1 MFSQEYFNFIEEQI
15 LIEKFYC
22 RRPQEHPPP
31 VVLVPQVPVE
41 PDIKIPIP
49 LKMINGEF
57 HINKLKKKIRQKNRK
72 KLKENRKQKIN
83 LFLKGKDPISNTLN
97 NSGSCNINPNGNK
110 NDFFNYKNKSGQK
123 SKIFIF
129 QKECDGNNI
138 FLKNSKINNSNK
150 SFEFTNINYKLKK
163 LSINDIIPRAYS
175 TNNIRIKKNNLINI
189 L

>member
-31 VVLVPQVPVE
+31 VVLVPQAPVE

-97 NSGSCNINPNGNK
+97 NSGSCNINPNGDK

-123 SKIFIF
+123 SKIFII
-129 QKECDGNNI
+129 QKVGDENNI
-138 FLKNSKINNSNK
+138 FIKNSNINNSNK
-150 SFEFTNINYKLKK
+150 SFEFTHINYKLKK
-163 LSINDIIPRAYS
+163 LSINDIVPRAFS
-175 TNNIRIKKNNLINI
+175 TNNIRINKNNLINI
-189 L
+189 Q

>member
-41 PDIKIPIP
+41 PEIKIPIP
-49 LKMINGEF
+49 LKMINEEF
-57 HINKLKKKIRQKNRK
+57 HINKLKKKMRQKVKK

-83 LFLKGKDPISNTLN
+83 LFLKVKNSNSNNLN
-97 NSGSCNINPNGNK
+97 NSGSCNINPNGDK

-129 QKECDGNNI
+129 QKKGDGNNI
-138 FLKNSKINNSNK
+138 FLKNSNINNSNK
-150 SFEFTNINYKLKK
+150 SFEFTHINYKLKK
-163 LSINDIIPRAYS
+163 LSINDIVPRAYS
-175 TNNIRIKKNNLINI
+175 TNNIRINKNNLINI

>member
-97 NSGSCNINPNGNK
+97 NSGSCNINPNGDK

-123 SKIFIF
+123 SKIFII
-129 QKECDGNNI
+129 QKKGDGNKI
-138 FLKNSKINNSNK
+138 TSKNSKDNNSNK
-150 SFEFTNINYKLKK
+150 SFDFTQSNYKLKK
-163 LSINDIIPRAYS
+163 LSIEKIVPRAFS
-175 TNNIRIKKNNLINI
+175 VKNIRVNINNLINI